1 MAIFFETQL
10 VSRWT
15 NVAAVS
21 VLKVFHRRSVPAVAL
36 SKNVAKFFW
45 LRKPRV
51 KRENWWVKCSS
62 IAKSC
67 LTRHPADD
75 NTSHHQI
82 DQRVSQLWF
91 AIANAVD
98 LTTSRIETE

>member
-1 MAIFFETQL
+1 
-10 VSRWT
+10 
-15 NVAAVS
+15 
-21 VLKVFHRRSVPAVAL
+21 
-36 SKNVAKFFW
+36 
-45 LRKPRV
+45 
-51 KRENWWVKCSS
+51 
-62 IAKSC
+62 

-91 AIANAVD
+91 TIANAVD